1 MKVILINSPIY
12 NKKVAD
18 SEDYL
23 PPLGL
28 GYIATSLKENGID
41 VKIVDAVNSNLTV
54 EEIVELISKD
64 APDFVGT
71 NIFSINYELV
81 KQIIEQCKT
90 KTSFIVGGKSTKFL
104 YKDIVNFNS
113 ENEIIVTIGEG
124 ELITPDIVKGC
135 VKEQSIL
142 GEYINRKIY
151 KVDENSVYLP
161 RDISKLKLDRTFF
174 EDRDTINAY
183 GKIEEAIVTS
193 RECLYNC
200 AFCGGARS
208 LNKDVPVRERNAED
222 IIGELTEIKKTHP
235 NTQKHKNTR

>member
-174 EDRDTINAY
+174 DGLNW
-183 GKIEEAIVTS
+183 
-193 RECLYNC
+193 
-200 AFCGGARS
+200 S
-208 LNKDVPVRERNAED
+208 L
-222 IIGELTEIKKTHP
+222 LT
-235 NTQKHKNTR
+235 